1 MSDKYPMEW
10 KFQGV
15 RGLKEKC
22 PPWGV
27 GVWIIPGTTD
37 CMEGEFEQII
47 RKILL
52 SIKDNNY

>member
-1 MSDKYPMEW
+1 MEIPGGEGS
-10 KFQGV
+10 KGKV
-15 RGLKEKC
+15 PSL
-22 PPWGV
+22 GV

-52 SIKDNNY
+52 SIKDNNN